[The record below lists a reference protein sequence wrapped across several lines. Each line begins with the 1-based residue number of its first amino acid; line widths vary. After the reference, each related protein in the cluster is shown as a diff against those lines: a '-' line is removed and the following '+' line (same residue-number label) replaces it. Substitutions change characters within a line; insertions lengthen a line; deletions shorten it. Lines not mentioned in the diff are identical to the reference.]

1 MSTPAAHAFTTFRD
15 VLRIRDYRLL
25 WAAQVVST
33 FGDRLTQIAITAVVF
48 ALTGS
53 EVSIGLALSLTMLPQ
68 AAFGLPAGAI
78 ADRCSRKT
86 LLVTTDIVRAGLILT
101 LALLARLPVEMVY
114 VVAALHATATV
125 FFAPARYAVLPDIVA
140 PDQLLQANSLDETS
154 QSALDPIAYVVGGA
168 LVAVVGTRL
177 SFSLDALT
185 FAASATLIAA
195 TTTRRAAMWRA
206 PRDDARSDFW
216 HEMLAGLRHIWG
228 TPRLRAN
235 TILMLLASLA
245 ASAESPLTYMLVLG
259 HWRTGAWGLGVIEA
273 GLAVGI
279 VAGSLICSYVVEILG
294 RGLCI
299 LLGLVLT
306 SISMIVVAQLSFW
319 PAVLLIA
326 ISGVFNML
334 FWVPTVNLQLELAPP
349 AARARVL
356 SARRSLST
364 LTIFISYA
372 LSTVLVSGMA
382 ATTVLTLFGVALFGV
397 SVGGLNYSELRRP

>member
-1 MSTPAAHAFTTFRD
+1 MSTAAAGAFATFRD

-48 ALTGS
+48 AITGS
-53 EVSIGLALSLTMLPQ
+53 EVSIGFALSLTMLPQ
-68 AAFGLPAGAI
+68 ALLGLPAGAV

-86 LLVTTDIVRAGLILT
+86 LLVTTDIIRAGLIVT
-101 LALLARLPVEMVY
+101 LALLARLPVGMVY

-154 QSALDPIAYVVGGA
+154 QSALDPVAYLVGGA
-168 LVAVVGTRL
+168 LVAAVGTRV

-195 TTTRRAAMWRA
+195 TTTRRATMWRA
-206 PRDDARSDFW
+206 PRDEARSDFW
-216 HEMLAGLRHIWG
+216 KEMLAGLRHIWD

-235 TILMLLASLA
+235 TVLMLLASLA

-259 HWRTGAWGLGVIEA
+259 HWRTGAWGLGVVEA
-273 GLAVGI
+273 ALAVGI
-279 VAGSLICSYVVEILG
+279 VAGSLVCSYVVAILG
-294 RGLCI
+294 RGLSI

-306 SISMIVVAQLSFW
+306 SFTMIAVANLPFW
-319 PAVLLIA
+319 PAVGLIA
-326 ISGVFNML
+326 VSGVFNML

-364 LTIFISYA
+364 LTIFASYV
-372 LSTVLVSGMA
+372 LSTVLVSGIA
-382 ATTVLTLFGVALFGV
+382 ATTVLTLFGVALFAV
-397 SVGGLNYSELRRP
+397 SAGGLTYAELRRP

>member
-1 MSTPAAHAFTTFRD
+1 MSTPATHAFTTFRD

-48 ALTGS
+48 AITGS
-53 EVSIGLALSLTMLPQ
+53 QVSIGLVLSLTMLPQ
-68 AAFGLPAGAI
+68 ALLGLPAGAI
-78 ADRCSRKT
+78 ADRWSRKT
-86 LLVTTDIVRAGLILT
+86 LLVATDMVRAGFILS
-101 LALLARLPVEMVY
+101 LALLAKMPVEMVY

-154 QSALDPIAYVVGGA
+154 QSALDPAAYLIGGA
-168 LVAVVGTRL
+168 LVAAVGTRV

-185 FAASATLIAA
+185 FAASAMLIAA

-206 PRDDARSDFW
+206 PHDESRTDFGCQ
-216 HEMLAGLRHIWG
+216 MLAGLRHIWD

-235 TILMLLASLA
+235 TVLLLLASLV

-259 HWRTGAWGLGVIEA
+259 HWRTGAWGLGVVEA

-279 VAGSLICSYVVEILG
+279 VAGSLICARVVAILG
-294 RGLCI
+294 KGLSI

-306 SISMIVVAQLSFW
+306 SLCMVAVAHLPFW
-319 PAVLLIA
+319 PAVALIA
-326 ISGVFNML
+326 VSGVFNML

-364 LTIFISYA
+364 LTIFVSYT

-382 ATTVLTLFGVALFGV
+382 ATTVLTLFGIALFAV
-397 SVGGLNYSELRRP
+397 AMGGFAHAELRRR

>member
-1 MSTPAAHAFTTFRD
+1 MSTSAAHAFTTYRD

-25 WAAQVVST
+25 WSAQVVST

-68 AAFGLPAGAI
+68 AVFGLPAGAI

-86 LLVTTDIVRAGLILT
+86 LLMTTDIVRAGLILT

-114 VVAALHATATV
+114 IVAALHATATV

-206 PRDDARSDFW
+206 PRDEARSDFW
-216 HEMLAGLRHIWG
+216 HEMLAGLRHIWD

-235 TILMLLASLA
+235 TVLMLLASLA

-259 HWRTGAWGLGVIEA
+259 HWHTGAWGLGVIEA

-279 VAGSLICSYVVEILG
+279 VAGSLICSYVVEMLG
-294 RGLCI
+294 RGLCV

-326 ISGVFNML
+326 VSGVFNML

-364 LTIFISYA
+364 LTIFVSYA
-372 LSTVLVSGMA
+372 LSTVLVSGMP
-382 ATTVLTLFGVALFGV
+382 ATTVLTLFGVALLGV
-397 SVGGLNYSELRRP
+397 SVGGLSHAELRRP

>member
-1 MSTPAAHAFTTFRD
+1 MATPATHAFTTFRD

-68 AAFGLPAGAI
+68 ALFGLPAGAV
-78 ADRCSRKT
+78 ADRCSRKS
-86 LLVTTDIVRAGLILT
+86 LLVATDVIRAGLILA
-101 LALLARLPVEMVY
+101 LAMLARLPVEMVY

-140 PDQLLQANSLDETS
+140 PEQLLQANSLDETS
-154 QSALDPIAYVVGGA
+154 QSALDPVAYVVGGA
-168 LVAVVGTRL
+168 LVAAAGTRM
-177 SFSLDALT
+177 SFTLDALT

-195 TTTRRAAMWRA
+195 TTTRRASMWRA
-206 PRDDARSDFW
+206 PADENRSSFRRD
-216 HEMLAGLRHIWG
+216 MLTGLRHLWD

-235 TILMLLASLA
+235 TILMLLASLV
-245 ASAESPLTYMLVLG
+245 ASAESPLTYMLVLS

-279 VAGSLICSYVVEILG
+279 VAGSLICSYVVATLG

-306 SISMIVVAQLSFW
+306 GISMIGVAQLSFW
-319 PAVLLIA
+319 PAVLLVA
-326 ISGVFNML
+326 VSGVFNMM

-356 SARRSLST
+356 SARRTLST
-364 LTIFISYA
+364 LTILFSYA
-372 LSTVLVSGMA
+372 LSTALVSVMA
-382 ATTVLTLFGVALFGV
+382 ATTVLTLFGAALFAV
-397 SVGGLNYSELRRP
+397 SAGGLGYAELRRP

>member
-1 MSTPAAHAFTTFRD
+1 MATPATHAFTTFRD

-68 AAFGLPAGAI
+68 ALFGLPAGAV
-78 ADRCSRKT
+78 ADRCSRKS
-86 LLVTTDIVRAGLILT
+86 LLVATDVIRAGLILA
-101 LALLARLPVEMVY
+101 LAMLARLPVEMVY

-140 PDQLLQANSLDETS
+140 PEQLLQANSLDETS
-154 QSALDPIAYVVGGA
+154 QSALDPVAYVVGGA
-168 LVAVVGTRL
+168 LVAAAGTRM
-177 SFSLDALT
+177 SFTLDALT

-195 TTTRRAAMWRA
+195 TTTRRASMWRA
-206 PRDDARSDFW
+206 PADENRSSFRRD
-216 HEMLAGLRHIWG
+216 MLTGLRHLWD
-228 TPRLRAN
+228 TPRLRDN
-235 TILMLLASLA
+235 TPMVIVYRV
-245 ASAESPLTYMLVLG
+245 SPLTYMLVLS

-279 VAGSLICSYVVEILG
+279 VAGSLICSYVVATLG

-306 SISMIVVAQLSFW
+306 GISMIGVAQLSFW
-319 PAVLLIA
+319 PAVLLVA
-326 ISGVFNML
+326 VSGVFNMM

-356 SARRSLST
+356 SARRTLST
-364 LTIFISYA
+364 LTILFSYA
-372 LSTVLVSGMA
+372 LSTALVSVMA
-382 ATTVLTLFGVALFGV
+382 ATTVLTLFGAALFAV
-397 SVGGLNYSELRRP
+397 SAGGLGYAELRRP

>member
-1 MSTPAAHAFTTFRD
+1 MATPAAHVFATFRD

-53 EVSIGLALSLTMLPQ
+53 QVSIGLALSLTMLPQ
-68 AAFGLPAGAI
+68 AVFGLPAGAV

-86 LLVTTDIVRAGLILT
+86 LLIVADVIRAALIIT
-101 LALLARLPVEMVY
+101 LALFARLPVEMVY

-154 QSALDPIAYVVGGA
+154 QSALDPVAYVVGGA
-168 LVAVVGTRL
+168 LVAVVGTRF

-185 FAASATLIAA
+185 FATSAVLIAA
-195 TTTRRAAMWRA
+195 TTTRRATMWRA
-206 PRDDARSDFW
+206 PREEARSDFW
-216 HEMLAGLRHIWG
+216 HDMLAGLRYIWE
-228 TPRLRAN
+228 TPRLRTN
-235 TILMLLASLA
+235 TVLMLLASLA

-273 GLAVGI
+273 GLAAGI
-279 VAGSLICSYVVEILG
+279 VAGSLICSYAVALLG

-306 SISMIVVAQLSFW
+306 SVSMIAVAQLSFW

-326 ISGVFNML
+326 VSGVFNML

-356 SARRSLST
+356 SARRSLSA
-364 LTIFISYA
+364 LTIFVSYA

-382 ATTVLTLFGVALFGV
+382 VTTVLTLFGVALFGV
-397 SVGGLNYSELRRP
+397 SVGGFSNAELRRR

>member
-1 MSTPAAHAFTTFRD
+1 MSVPATHTFATFRD

-53 EVSIGLALSLTMLPQ
+53 QVSIGLALSLTMLPQ
-68 AAFGLPAGAI
+68 AVFGLPAGAI

-86 LLVTTDIVRAGLILT
+86 LLVATDVIRAGLILT
-101 LALLARLPVEMVY
+101 LALLARLPVEIVY

-154 QSALDPIAYVVGGA
+154 QSALDPLAYVVGGA
-168 LVAVVGTRL
+168 LVAVAGARL
-177 SFSLDALT
+177 SFTVDALT

-206 PRDDARSDFW
+206 PRGDSRSDFW
-216 HEMLAGLRHIWG
+216 RDMPAGLRHIWD

-259 HWRTGAWGLGVIEA
+259 HWHAGAWGLGVVEA

-279 VAGSLICSYVVEILG
+279 VAGSLVCGYFVAALG

-299 LLGLVLT
+299 LLGLFLT
-306 SISMIVVAQLSFW
+306 SVSMIAVAFLAFW
-319 PAVLLIA
+319 PAVVLIA
-326 ISGVFNML
+326 ISGVFNMM
-334 FWVPTVNLQLELAPP
+334 FWVPTVNLQLELAPA

-364 LTIFISYA
+364 LTIFVSYV
-372 LSTVLVSGMA
+372 LSTVLVSAVA
-382 ATTVLTLFGVALFGV
+382 ATTVLALFGGALLCV
-397 SVGGLNYSELRRP
+397 SVGGLGYAELRRP